1 MLLQIKGKVLTTGI
15 GKAGHIAHKFAA
27 TLCSTATPAI
37 FLHAGEAAHGDL
49 GIVEP
54 EDVVIAFSTSGKS
67 VEVLE
72 VLELS
77 RHLGVSHI
85 IGITSHPDSKLR
97 DLSDFVLDM
106 GEIEEACPIGLT
118 PSSSM
123 AVMLAISDAIA
134 LALLQAKGVT
144 ARGLWQATPWWL
156 SWQICTH
163 RQHAAPGGL
172 ETVAPGFLFDSPCT
186 STRRLR
192 PIILGLKPAPK
203 PARGVVFLQK
213 ASEIVVYE
221 CCKPSILIGRATAR
235 QCLRSRTSNMP
246 KIQCRASARE
256 KPW

>member
-1 MLLQIKGKVLTTGI
+1 MDIRERMKAVIAAEASAIQSIQVTDQFVLAVEMLLQIKGKVLTTGI

-144 ARGLWQATPWWL
+144 RADFGKRHHGGYLGRSAR
-156 SWQICTH
+156 I
-163 RQHAAPGGL
+163 
-172 ETVAPGFLFDSPCT
+172 D
-186 STRRLR
+186 
-192 PIILGLKPAPK
+192 
-203 PARGVVFLQK
+203 
-213 ASEIVVYE
+213 
-221 CCKPSILIGRATAR
+221 
-235 QCLRSRTSNMP
+235 NMP
-246 KIQCRASARE
+246 HQAD
-256 KPW
+256 